1 MKFIGENVLRL
12 NRETVMR
19 ALVES
24 FAKTY
29 MGDDLAG
36 VEMIYHSNGDIS
48 LTFEQRG
55 KKPKPVS
62 KSVASGQEMQKILSD
77 YSDGPTPNGREP

>member
-29 MGDDLAG
+29 MGDDLVG
-36 VEMIYHSNGDIS
+36 VEMVYHSNGDVS
-48 LTFEQRG
+48 LTFEPRG
-55 KKPKPVS
+55 KAAKPVG
-62 KSVASGQEMQKILSD
+62 KPQDIQKILSD
-77 YSDGPTPNGREP
+77 YSDGPTPNGS

>member
-24 FAKTY
+24 FNRTY
-29 MGDDLAG
+29 SSGTEMVG

-48 LTFEQRG
+48 LTFE
-55 KKPKPVS
+55 PVS
-62 KSVASGQEMQKILSD
+62 RAPKAVLQPVATEVVA
-77 YSDGPTPNGREP
+77 NAE